1 MFLGLIKRDI
11 GRALKGLGQR
21 FGLFIVLLGIVTV
34 AFFTYCMKQEGFM
47 DQEFGGVGRTWW
59 AAIIVIVGATTMFG
73 FDKIAVDVWKE
84 MVIWSFSAGA
94 VKSAIVGGA
103 SAITKKG

>member
-1 MFLGLIKRDI
+1 
-11 GRALKGLGQR
+11 
-21 FGLFIVLLGIVTV
+21 
-34 AFFTYCMKQEGFM
+34 M
-47 DQEFGGVGRTWW
+47 DQEFGGFGRTWW

-84 MVIWSFSAGA
+84 MTIWAFSAGA

-103 SAITKKG
+103 QAITKKG